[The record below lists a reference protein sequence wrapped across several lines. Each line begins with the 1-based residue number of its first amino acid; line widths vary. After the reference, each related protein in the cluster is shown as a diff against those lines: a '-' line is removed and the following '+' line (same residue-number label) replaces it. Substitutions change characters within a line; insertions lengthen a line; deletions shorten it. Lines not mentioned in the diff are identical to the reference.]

1 MSRADG
7 TTPHRDLSR
16 EEAIERIE
24 ELEREVDD
32 LRKHN
37 EDLAEQQVRLQRR
50 MTEAED
56 ALNDATDTIE
66 ELERRLDATARQR
79 NRLARRMA
87 RVEDVADIDAEEA
100 TAAADSLTPLG
111 LLLRA
116 GPAAVWGG
124 EPSPTQRRAAALA
137 DHWQEWG
144 ESTADA
150 TYGEHH
156 ALVVARDDLV
166 DRLERATGESLA
178 HIQTYRAMETLADLG
193 AENVHVVNDYHGHG
207 KALVMEAG
215 G

>member
-1 MSRADG
+1 M
-7 TTPHRDLSR
+7 TR
-16 EEAIERIE
+16 EEAIERIG
-24 ELEREVDD
+24 ELEREIEDV
-32 LRKHN
+32 RAHN
-37 EDLAEQQVRLQRR
+37 ERLAEQQAKLSGRLADAE
-50 MTEAED
+50 EALE
-56 ALNDATDTIE
+56 NATDTIE
-66 ELERRLDATARQR
+66 SLEKRLDATARQR

-111 LLLRA
+111 LLIRA

-156 ALVVARDDLV
+156 ALVVGRDDLV

-193 AENVHVVNDYHGHG
+193 AENVRVVDDYHGRG

-215 G
+215 D